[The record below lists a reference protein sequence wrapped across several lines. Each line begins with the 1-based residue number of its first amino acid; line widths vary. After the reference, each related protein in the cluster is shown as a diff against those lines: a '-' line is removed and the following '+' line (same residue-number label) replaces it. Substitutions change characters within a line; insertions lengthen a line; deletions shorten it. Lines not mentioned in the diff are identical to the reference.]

1 MDMAADQIINV
12 EANIEEIFQNIEF
25 KSGDVKYERKKIR
38 RHGGSIQNVQSLTNR
53 GSRAL
58 NKNERE
64 EIIKELRE
72 ENFQE
77 VKKELN
83 L

>member
-1 MDMAADQIINV
+1 MR
-12 EANIEEIFQNIEF
+12 
-25 KSGDVKYERKKIR
+25 GKKIR